1 MAERG
6 ATVATERLAT
16 AIKRELEPA
25 LSGRVIGPADP
36 GYAEARAV
44 YNALHDRYPAVI
56 VPCRSASDVAAGVR
70 FAAEHDLDLAI
81 RGGGHSGPGF
91 GTVDDGIVLDLSPMR
106 TVGVD
111 AGERIARAGGGCTVA
126 DVDGA
131 THPHG
136 LATTMG
142 TVSSTGIA
150 GLTLGGGFGHLT
162 RKCGLTLDNLRS
174 VEIVT
179 ATGEILTADDETNA
193 DLFWALRGG
202 GGNFGVATRF
212 DYALHSLSEVI
223 GGPIV
228 FPAEAAPAVLRA
240 YADLMDDAPDDL
252 GGLMGLGQ
260 LPPFPFVSAEHHGTP
275 GCIALICWTGDPGD
289 LDDVLAPLRA
299 AAPVLGDGLGP
310 MPYPVLNTLFDE
322 LLPPGIKHY
331 WKAAFAHELTD
342 GAIDVHATFMREWAS
357 PEGGTF
363 FFPLGG
369 AAARV
374 APDDTAFG
382 YRDVQLNVVIGGSW
396 SDSSL
401 DETMT
406 PWVRLY
412 HDALVPHSEIGA
424 YTNFLA
430 ADDTDRVPA
439 SFGSNYER
447 LRAIKATYDP
457 DNVFHVNHNIR
468 PA

>member
-25 LSGRVIGPADP
+25 LSGRVIGPSDP

-56 VPCRSASDVAAGVR
+56 ASCRSASDVAAGVR
-70 FAAEHDLDLAI
+70 FAVEHDLDLAI

-106 TVGVD
+106 TVEVD
-111 AGERIARAGGGCTVA
+111 PGERTARAGGGCTVA

-131 THPHG
+131 THSHG

-202 GGNFGVATRF
+202 GGNFGVVTRF

-228 FPAEAAPAVLRA
+228 FPAEGVPAVLRA
-240 YADLMDDAPDDL
+240 YVDLMDDAPDDL
-252 GGLMGLGQ
+252 GGIMGLGQ

-275 GCIALICWTGDPGD
+275 GCIALICWSGDPAD
-289 LDDVLAPLRA
+289 LDDALSPLRA
-299 AAPVLGDGLGP
+299 AAPALGEGLGP

-331 WKAAFAHELTD
+331 WKAAFTHELTD
-342 GAIDVHATFMREWAS
+342 DAIDVHAAFMREWAS

-363 FFPLGG
+363 FFPLSG

-374 APDDTAFG
+374 ASDGTAFG
-382 YRDVQLNVVIGGSW
+382 YRDVRLNVVIGGSW
-396 SDSSL
+396 SDPSL
-401 DETMT
+401 DDTMT

-412 HDALVPHSEIGA
+412 HDALVPHSEVAA

-430 ADDTDRVPA
+430 ADDTDRVAA
-439 SFGSNYER
+439 SFGPNYER
-447 LRAIKATYDP
+447 LRAIKTAYDP
-457 DNVFHVNHNIR
+457 DNVFHVNHNIP

>member
-6 ATVATERLAT
+6 QTATPERIAP
-16 AIKRELEPA
+16 AIKRDLEPA
-25 LSGRVIGPADP
+25 LSGPVIGPADA
-36 GYAEARAV
+36 GYDDARAV
-44 YNALHDRYPAVI
+44 YNGLHDRYPAVI
-56 VPCRSASDVAAGVR
+56 VPCRVASDVAVGVR

-91 GTVDDGIVLDLSPMR
+91 GTVDDGIVLDLSPLR
-106 TVGVD
+106 SVVVD
-111 AGERIARAGGGCTVA
+111 AGEHIARAGGGCTVA

-179 ATGEILTADDETNA
+179 AGGEILTADHETNF

-202 GGNFGVATRF
+202 GGNFGVVTRF
-212 DYALHSLSEVI
+212 DYALHSVSEVI
-223 GGPIV
+223 GGPIA

-252 GGLMGLGQ
+252 GGIMGLGQ

-275 GCIALICWTGDPGD
+275 GCIALVCWPGDPSD

-299 AAPVLGDGLGP
+299 AAPALGDGLGP

-331 WKAAFAHELTD
+331 WKAAFTRELTD
-342 GAIDVHATFMREWAS
+342 DAIDVHAAFMREWAS

-382 YRDVQLNVVIGGSW
+382 YRDVQLNVVIAGSW
-396 SDSSL
+396 SDPSL
-401 DETMT
+401 DDTMT

-412 HDALVPHSEIGA
+412 HDALAPHSEIGA
-424 YTNFLA
+424 YTNFLS
-430 ADDTDRVPA
+430 ADDTDRVSA

-457 DNVFHVNHNIR
+457 DNVFHINHNIP

>member
-6 ATVATERLAT
+6 GTATSERIALVL
-16 AIKRELEPA
+16 KRDLEPA
-25 LSGRVIGPADP
+25 LNGPVIGPADA
-36 GYAEARAV
+36 GYDDARAV
-44 YNALHDRYPAVI
+44 YNDLHDRYPAVI
-56 VPCRSASDVAAGVR
+56 VQCRTASDVAAGVR

-91 GTVDDGIVLDLSPMR
+91 GTVDDGIVLDLSPLR
-106 TVGVD
+106 SIVVD
-111 AGERIARAGGGCTVA
+111 ADERIASVDGGCTVA

-142 TVSSTGIA
+142 TVSTTGIA

-179 ATGEILTADDETNA
+179 AAGEVVTADDQTNA

-202 GGNFGVATRF
+202 GGNFGVVTRF
-212 DYALHSLSEVI
+212 DYALHSVSEVI
-223 GGPIV
+223 GGPVV

-240 YADLMDDAPDDL
+240 YADLMDGAPDDL
-252 GGLMGLGQ
+252 GGIMGLGQ
-260 LPPFPFVSAEHHGTP
+260 LPPFPFVSSEHHGTP
-275 GCIALICWTGDPGD
+275 GCLALICWSGDPGG
-289 LDDVLAPLRA
+289 LDDLLAPLRS
-299 AAPVLGDGLGP
+299 AAPALGEGLGP

-322 LLPPGIKHY
+322 LLPAGIKHY
-331 WKAAFAHELTD
+331 WKAAFARELTD
-342 GAIDVHATFMREWAS
+342 DAIDVHARFMREWAS

-363 FFPLGG
+363 FFPLSG

-382 YRDVQLNVVIGGSW
+382 YRDVRLNVVLGGSW
-396 SDSSL
+396 SDPSL

-406 PWVRLY
+406 PWVRSY
-412 HDALVPHSEIGA
+412 HDALAPHSEIGA

-430 ADDTDRVPA
+430 ADDTDRVAA
-439 SFGSNYER
+439 SFGPNYDR
-447 LRAIKATYDP
+447 LRAIKTAYDP
-457 DNVFHVNHNIR
+457 GNVFHVNHNVP